1 MSAGKLLPTADGAR
15 MRAVLRE
22 LLRPHRPVA
31 AVALV
36 VLVAGAAV
44 SLLTAPL
51 LGRIVDIVAQNRG
64 ADAVTGP
71 VLALVGVALGQGL
84 LAVLGVA
91 LVARVGE
98 TMLARLRERF
108 VDRALHL
115 PLEQLEQAGSGD
127 LTSRVTD
134 DVKVVGD
141 AVREALPE
149 FARAA
154 LLIGLTLVGLAA
166 LDWRFLV
173 GALLAVPIQVVT
185 ARWFLRNSGPIYA
198 EGRIASGAQQQQL
211 LDTAGGVSTVRAFR
225 LHERHLG
232 RIRERADAVARL
244 AMRTVRLRTR
254 FFGRLNGA
262 EFVGV
267 TGVLVAGFLL
277 VRSGGA
283 TIGTA
288 SAAALYFIN
297 LFTPINIVLFQ
308 LDAAQLATAG
318 LRRIIGV
325 ADLPPEHRPDEPAR
339 PADSRLRVSG
349 LGHAYVEGHPV
360 LSEVDLDLAPGSR
373 VALVGASGAGKTTLA
388 KLVAGM
394 HTPTTGWIDVGGARL
409 QDQGPETARETV
421 ALVTQEV
428 HVFAGPLAADL
439 RLARP
444 DATDDQLRDALATV
458 GALDWA
464 TALPDGL
471 DTVVGDGGHTLTV
484 VQSQQLALARL
495 VLADRPVVIL
505 DEATAEAGS
514 SGAQTLEAAADAALR
529 GRTSLVVAHRL
540 TQAAGADLVVVLDGG
555 RVVEQGT
562 HAELAAGD
570 GRYARLWSA
579 WSGLRDPLPPSEVNV
594 TPP

>member
-1 MSAGKLLPTADGAR
+1 MSGPLLPTAEGPR

-22 LLRPHRPVA
+22 LLRPHRTVA
-31 AVALV
+31 VVALL
-36 VLVAGAAV
+36 VLVGGAAV

-51 LGRIVDIVAQNRG
+51 LGRIVDIAAQNRG

-71 VLALVGVALGQGL
+71 VLALVAVALAQGL
-84 LAVLGVA
+84 LAVLGVS

-115 PLEQLEQAGSGD
+115 PLEQLERAGAGD

-141 AVREALPE
+141 AVREALPA

-166 LDWRFLV
+166 LDWRFLL
-173 GALLAVPIQVVT
+173 GALLAVPIQAVT
-185 ARWFLRNSGPIYA
+185 ARWFLRRSGPIYT
-198 EGRIASGAQQQQL
+198 EQRIAGGAQQQQL
-211 LDTAGGVSTVRAFR
+211 LDTAGGVATVRAFR
-225 LHERHLG
+225 LHGRHLE
-232 RIRERADAVARL
+232 RIRDRAEAVATL
-244 AMRTVRLRTR
+244 AMRTVRLQTR

-267 TGVLVAGFLL
+267 TGVLVAGFVL
-277 VRSGGA
+277 VRGGGA
-283 TIGTA
+283 SIGTA

-297 LFTPINIVLFQ
+297 LFNPINIVLFQ

-325 ADLPPEHRPDEPAR
+325 AELPPENRPQDPAR
-339 PADSRLRVSG
+339 PADARVRATG
-349 LGHAYVEGHPV
+349 LGHAYVTGHPV
-360 LSEVDLDLAPGSR
+360 LHGVDLDVAPGAR

-394 HTPTTGWIDVGGARL
+394 ALPSAGWVEVGGVRL
-409 QDQGPETARETV
+409 EDQGPQVARETV
-421 ALVTQEV
+421 ALITQEV

-444 DATDDQLRDALATV
+444 DATDGQLRAALDSV
-458 GALDWA
+458 GALGWA
-464 TALPDGL
+464 SSLPGGL

-514 SGAQTLEAAADAALR
+514 SGAQTLEAAADAVLR

-555 RVVEQGT
+555 RIVEQGT

-579 WSGLRDPLPPSEVNV
+579 WSGLRETTRSSLREHDPGR
-594 TPP
+594 